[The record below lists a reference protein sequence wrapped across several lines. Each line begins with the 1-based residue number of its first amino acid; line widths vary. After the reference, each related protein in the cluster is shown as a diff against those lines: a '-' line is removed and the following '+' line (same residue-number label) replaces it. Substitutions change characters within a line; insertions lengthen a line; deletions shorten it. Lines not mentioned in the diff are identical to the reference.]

1 MGKDIEGKRQNV
13 SLNKFYSGPLLF
25 NKLWISLQL

>member
-13 SLNKFYSGPLLF
+13 SLNKFYSGHFLF
-25 NKLWISLQL
+25 NKLSVSLQP